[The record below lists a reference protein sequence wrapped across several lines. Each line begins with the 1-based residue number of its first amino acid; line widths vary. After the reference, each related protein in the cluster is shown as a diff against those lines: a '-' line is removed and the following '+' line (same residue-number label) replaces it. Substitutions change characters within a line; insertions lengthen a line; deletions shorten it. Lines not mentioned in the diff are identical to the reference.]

1 MIYDL
6 PKTKNKLVKS
16 IGRLKNARLK
26 NRSFLVEGLKNVS
39 EALNSRHEVKFIVV
53 SEDFIKQNSAFI
65 RKQRE
70 KASDISFYRVSDKEF
85 IEISDTVTPQGILA
99 VIAFQD
105 TRIEHTLV
113 DNYLI
118 FALDRIQDP
127 GNMGTI
133 IRTADAAG
141 ANSVLVGKGCVDI
154 YNPKVVRS
162 AMGSLFHIPIVYTDN
177 LVNTLVKLK
186 ENGGRIVT
194 THLLAKKHYYD
205 VNYKNSTVVVMGSED
220 EGVTE
225 DVARISDELV
235 KITMPGN
242 AESLNVAIA
251 HGIIAFEAVRQR
263 AET

>member
-1 MIYDL
+1 M
-6 PKTKNKLVKS
+6 
-16 IGRLKNARLK
+16 
-26 NRSFLVEGLKNVS
+26 
-39 EALNSRHEVKFIVV
+39 
-53 SEDFIKQNSAFI
+53 
-65 RKQRE
+65 
-70 KASDISFYRVSDKEF
+70 
-85 IEISDTVTPQGILA
+85 
-99 VIAFQD
+99 
-105 TRIEHTLV
+105 

-141 ANSVLVGKGCVDI
+141 ANSVLVGKGCVDV